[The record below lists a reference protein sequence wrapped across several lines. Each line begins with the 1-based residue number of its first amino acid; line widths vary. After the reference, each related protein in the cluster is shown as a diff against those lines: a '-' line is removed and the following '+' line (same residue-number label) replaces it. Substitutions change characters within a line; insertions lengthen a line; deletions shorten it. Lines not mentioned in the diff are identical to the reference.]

1 MLHRKPTPPALLAV
15 LLLGFEGNTA
25 HADTSSKSEHTLW
38 NPTPR
43 SEWRAMSADRPDF
56 TESPYTVDAG
66 AFQLEMSFVDY
77 SQTDDSESTALAPI
91 NFKVGLRHDMDIQF
105 VMDPFVISDDGN
117 QKIDGVGD
125 TQIRLKMNLWG
136 NDSEG
141 DAFAFMPF
149 VQIPTSTNG
158 IGGDEIEGGLIFP
171 YATTL
176 SETVGLGLMFE
187 TDFVHNETE
196 DHYDVEYV
204 GTGVFGFEI
213 TEVLGTYVEGIGI
226 LRPDADEDFTSI
238 LGVGVTYEV
247 ATDTVLDAG
256 CNFGLEG
263 DADDFNFFTGI
274 SIRY

>member
-1 MLHRKPTPPALLAV
+1 MLQRHHTRSTLPAIS
-15 LLLGFEGNTA
+15 LLGLGA
-25 HADTSSKSEHTLW
+25 SAALADASSKSEHTLW

-77 SQTDDSESTALAPI
+77 SQTDDAESTTIAPI

-105 VMDPFVISDDGN
+105 VMDPFVISDDGT

-187 TDFVHNETE
+187 TDFVHNDIE
-196 DHYDVEYV
+196 DNYDVEYV

-213 TEVLGTYVEGIGI
+213 TEAFGTYIEGIGI

-238 LGVGVTYEV
+238 LGLGVTYEV

>member
-1 MLHRKPTPPALLAV
+1 
-15 LLLGFEGNTA
+15 
-25 HADTSSKSEHTLW
+25 
-38 NPTPR
+38 
-43 SEWRAMSADRPDF
+43 MSADRPDF

-77 SQTDDSESTALAPI
+77 SQTDDAESTTLAPI

-105 VMDPFVISDDGN
+105 VMDPFVISDDGR
-117 QKIDGVGD
+117 QTIDGVGD

-171 YATTL
+171 YATSL

-187 TDFVHNETE
+187 TDFVHNDFE
-196 DHYDVEYV
+196 DNYEVEYV
-204 GTGVFGFEI
+204 GTGVFGYEI
-213 TEVLGTYVEGIGI
+213 TEALGTYIEGIGI
-226 LRPDADEDFTSI
+226 LRPDADEEFTSI

-256 CNFGLEG
+256 CNFCLEG

>member
-1 MLHRKPTPPALLAV
+1 MLQACHLLFV
-15 LLLGFEGNTA
+15 QTVSLLLIFGTSVT
-25 HADTSSKSEHTLW
+25 HADSSRKAHHTLW

-43 SEWRAMSADRPDF
+43 SEWRDMSADRPDF

-66 AFQLEMSFVDY
+66 AFQLEMSFLDY
-77 SQTDDSESTALAPI
+77 SRTDDAESTTLAPI

-105 VMDPFVISDDGN
+105 VMDPFVISDDGT

-171 YATTL
+171 YATAL
-176 SETVGLGLMFE
+176 SESVGLGLMFE
-187 TDFVHNETE
+187 TDFVHNEIE
-196 DHYDVEYV
+196 DNYDVEYV

-213 TEVLGTYVEGIGI
+213 TEALGTYLEGIAI
-226 LRPDADEDFTSI
+226 LRPDGDEDFTSI
-238 LGVGVTYEV
+238 LGMGVTYEV
-247 ATDTVLDAG
+247 ATDTVLDLG

-263 DADDFNFFTGI
+263 AADDFNFFTGI

>member
-1 MLHRKPTPPALLAV
+1 MLLIRHARPTLLAV
-15 LLLGFEGNTA
+15 LLLGLGGNA
-25 HADTSSKSEHTLW
+25 ALADTLSKSKHTLW

-77 SQTDDSESTALAPI
+77 SRTDDAESTALAPI

-105 VMDPFVISDDGN
+105 VMNPFVISDDGT
-117 QKIDGVGD
+117 QKIDGIGD

-136 NDSEG
+136 NDSES

-158 IGGDEIEGGLIFP
+158 IGGDKIEGGLIFP
-171 YATTL
+171 YATSL

-196 DHYDVEYV
+196 DNYDVEYV
-204 GTGVFGFEI
+204 GTGVFGFGI
-213 TEVLGTYVEGIGI
+213 TDVLGLYVEGIGI
-226 LRPDADEDFTSI
+226 LRPDADREFTSI
-238 LGVGVTYEV
+238 LGIGVTYEV

>member
-1 MLHRKPTPPALLAV
+1 
-15 LLLGFEGNTA
+15 
-25 HADTSSKSEHTLW
+25 
-38 NPTPR
+38 
-43 SEWRAMSADRPDF
+43 MSADRPDF

-66 AFQLEMSFVDY
+66 AWQLEMSFVDY
-77 SQTDDSESTALAPI
+77 SRTDDAESTTLAPI
-91 NFKVGLRHDMDIQF
+91 NLKVGLRHDMDIQF
-105 VMDPFVISDDGN
+105 VMDPFVISDDGA
-117 QKIDGVGD
+117 QKVDGVGD
-125 TQIRLKMNLWG
+125 AQIRLKMNLWG

-158 IGGDEIEGGLIFP
+158 IGGDKVEGGLIFP
-171 YATTL
+171 YATSL

-187 TDFVHNETE
+187 TDFVHNAME
-196 DHYDVEYV
+196 DNYDVEYV
-204 GTGVFGFEI
+204 GTSVFGFEI
-213 TEVLGTYVEGIGI
+213 TEALGTYLEGIAI

-238 LGVGVTYEV
+238 LGMGVTYEV

-263 DADDFNFFTGI
+263 TADDFNFFTGI

>member
-1 MLHRKPTPPALLAV
+1 MLHNYHVRPTLLAV
-15 LLLGFEGNTA
+15 LLLGLGGNAA

-77 SQTDDSESTALAPI
+77 SQTDDAESTALAPI

-105 VMDPFVISDDGN
+105 VMDPFVISDDGD

-141 DAFAFMPF
+141 DAFAFMPY

-196 DHYDVEYV
+196 DNYDVEYV

-213 TEVLGTYVEGIGI
+213 TDVLGTYVEGIGI

>member
-1 MLHRKPTPPALLAV
+1 MLHRLRARPTLLAV
-15 LLLGFEGNTA
+15 LLLGLGA
-25 HADTSSKSEHTLW
+25 SAARADASRKSEDTFW

-77 SQTDDSESTALAPI
+77 SQTDDAESTTLAPI

-105 VMDPFVISDDGN
+105 VMDPFVISDDGR

-141 DAFAFMPF
+141 DAFAIMPF

-171 YATTL
+171 YATSL

-187 TDFVHNETE
+187 TDFVHNDFE
-196 DHYDVEYV
+196 DNYEVEYV
-204 GTGVFGFEI
+204 GTGVFGFRG
-213 TEVLGTYVEGIGI
+213 LGTCGRLI
-226 LRPDADEDFTSI
+226 RPVHLS
-238 LGVGVTYEV
+238 LLVT
-247 ATDTVLDAG
+247 
-256 CNFGLEG
+256 FGPVV
-263 DADDFNFFTGI
+263 
-274 SIRY
+274 

>member
-1 MLHRKPTPPALLAV
+1 
-15 LLLGFEGNTA
+15 
-25 HADTSSKSEHTLW
+25 
-38 NPTPR
+38 
-43 SEWRAMSADRPDF
+43 MSADRPDF

-77 SQTDDSESTALAPI
+77 SRTDDAENSALAPI

-105 VMDPFVISDDGN
+105 VMDPFVISDDGT

-136 NDSEG
+136 NDSG
-141 DAFAFMPF
+141 SDAFAFMPF

-196 DHYDVEYV
+196 DNYDVEYV

-213 TEVLGTYVEGIGI
+213 TDVLGTYVEGIGI
-226 LRPDADEDFTSI
+226 LRPDADEEFTSI